1 MPRCAMAKADRLNFS
16 ALVNFLK
23 KHACVMGI
31 SLYNS
36 TSYQQDKASLVCSVK
51 RVSNFL
57 G

>member
-36 TSYQQDKASLVCSVK
+36 SSYQQDKASLVCSVK